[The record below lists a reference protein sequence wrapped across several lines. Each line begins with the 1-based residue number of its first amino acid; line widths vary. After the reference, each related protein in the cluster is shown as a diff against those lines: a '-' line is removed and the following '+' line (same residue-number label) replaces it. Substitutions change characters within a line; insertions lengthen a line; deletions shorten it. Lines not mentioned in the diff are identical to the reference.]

1 MAILQLTVAGIGET
15 IGSAIED
22 YYDEIS
28 EITKTEADS
37 KAQTQSM
44 IVLTILIVILTTWMT
59 YLYTLIQERKPKE
72 TKEVI
77 LKEVTEVYIQTDKR
91 YKEPDLKDGG
101 SQTESKRVR
110 TVKTQSQ
117 CKYTYWNQQPR
128 FQPLP
133 ENTHGCETDGD
144 PYAWSY
150 M

>member
-28 EITKTEADS
+28 EITKTEADF

-44 IVLTILIVILTTWMT
+44 IVMAILIVILTTWMA
-59 YLYTLIQERKPKE
+59 YLYTLLQERKPKE

-117 CKYTYWNQQPR
+117 CKYTYWHATPR
-128 FQPLP
+128 FTPLP
-133 ENTHGCETDGD
+133 GDCHGCEINED
-144 PYAWSY
+144 

>member
-28 EITKTEADS
+28 ETTKTEVDI

-44 IVLTILIVILTTWMT
+44 IVMAILIVILTTWMA
-59 YLYTLIQERKPKE
+59 YLYTLLQERKPKE

-117 CKYTYWNQQPR
+117 CKYTYWHATPR
-128 FQPLP
+128 FTPLP
-133 ENTHGCETDGD
+133 GDCHGCEINED
-144 PYAWSY
+144 

>member
-1 MAILQLTVAGIGET
+1 MIASVVGI
-15 IGSAIED
+15 IRVKAED
-22 YYDEIS
+22 YY
-28 EITKTEADS
+28 EALASTDDTR
-37 KAQTQSM
+37 AETNNRRNM
-44 IVLTILIVILTTWMT
+44 IEAAILIIILTSWIV
-59 YLYTLIQERKPKE
+59 YLYTVAVEHKPKTSE
-72 TKEVI
+72 AVI
-77 LKEVTEVYIQTDKR
+77 RKEVTEVHIQTEKGFHR
-91 YKEPDLKDGG
+91 DLKDNG